1 MCKEFYELAD
11 TVCQQIP
18 LKRDKLFSSNE
29 ELYVNARCALIN
41 ELCERGY
48 SDKLIAQ
55 LSGLTRQTVNRLK
68 NQYHVKYRHS
78 ALVRELSNILSVKVV
93 AK

>member
-11 TVCQQIP
+11 TVCQQVS

-29 ELYVNARCALIN
+29 ELYVNARCVLIN

-68 NQYHVKYRHS
+68 NQYHTRYKHS
-78 ALVRELSNILSVKVV
+78 VLVRELSNILSVEVV

>member
-41 ELCERGY
+41 ELCERGG
-48 SDKLIAQ
+48 A
-55 LSGLTRQTVNRLK
+55 TERWR
-68 NQYHVKYRHS
+68 YR
-78 ALVRELSNILSVKVV
+78 V
-93 AK
+93 